1 MASAKR
7 ISDLLLAFGLVAALS
22 CKYDPQP
29 PNGTQLCAAPPAKR
43 CPDGYNCHT
52 DGKCWTTPEILSG
65 AGGSTPDAPQATG
78 GSGGNDGGGGK
89 TGTRT
94 GTKTNTGTATG
105 TVTATGTATDTATVT
120 GTVTATGTVTVT
132 GTDTGPTCGTENQP
146 CCAGNTCINIAHT
159 CSAGYCVLCGLR
171 DQPCCTASTACRNTN
186 IECIGGTCQPSD
198 QDAGGPTS
206 TGTGTTTVHDAGIAT
221 TTNTATGTVR
231 DAGLDAA
238 TATATGTTTA
248 KGDAGID
255 APTATRTNTSSR
267 IVTLPL
273 TGKITSTLVQP
284 LSH

>member
-1 MASAKR
+1 MAIAKR
-7 ISDLLLAFGLVAALS
+7 SSGLWFAFGVVAALS
-22 CKYDPQP
+22 CKYDPHPQD
-29 PNGTQLCAAPPAKR
+29 GQQLCAAPPAKL
-43 CPDGYNCHT
+43 CPDGYNCHS
-52 DGKCWTTPEILSG
+52 DGKCWTTPEIPPG

-78 GSGGNDGGGGK
+78 GNSGNDGGGSDVAGR
-89 TGTRT
+89 TATRT
-94 GTKTNTGTATG
+94 ATKTNTATATVTETGTG
-105 TVTATGTATDTATVT
+105 TVTGTGTGT
-120 GTVTATGTVTVT
+120 GTGTVT
-132 GTDTGPTCGTENQP
+132 GTDTDTGATCGTENQP
-146 CCAGNTCINIAHT
+146 CCAGNTCVNIAHT

-171 DQPCCTASTACRNTN
+171 DQPCCTASIACRNTN
-186 IECIGGTCQPSD
+186 MECIGGTCQPSD